1 MGTMKTL
8 EGKVALVTGASKGI
22 GAAIAERL
30 AADGASVA
38 INYAT
43 SKEDAEA
50 LAERIRGN
58 GGKAKAIHADI
69 GNPSQAK
76 AFVDAAV
83 KEFGRLDILVN
94 NAGTFHIDPIG
105 TVDEADVRSQFAV
118 NVDGPIFAT
127 QAAASHFS
135 SEGGRVINV
144 SSIAATHSLPGLSVY
159 SATKAALD
167 ALTRVWATELGP
179 RGVTVNAVAPG
190 LVDTAMLKAAT
201 ARMGEEAVKGMVA
214 RTPLGRLGTTSD
226 VADVVA
232 FLASPEARWV
242 TGQVVETSGG
252 IKP

>member
-1 MGTMKTL
+1 MNSL
-8 EGKVALVTGASKGI
+8 EGKVALVTGAARGI

-58 GGKAKAIHADI
+58 GGNAKAIQADI

-94 NAGTFHIDPIG
+94 NAGKFHIGPIG

-127 QAAASHFS
+127 QAAASYFS
-135 SEGGRVINV
+135 AEGGRVINV
-144 SSIAATHSLPGLSVY
+144 SSIAATHPLPGLSVY
-159 SATKAALD
+159 SATKAALN
-167 ALTRVWATELGP
+167 ALTRVWAAELGP
-179 RGVTVNAVAPG
+179 KGVTVNAVAPG
-190 LVDTAMLKAAT
+190 AVDTAMLKAAT
-201 ARMGEEAVKGMVA
+201 PRMGGEEAVKGMVA

-232 FLASPEARWV
+232 FLASPDARWV
-242 TGQVVETSGG
+242 TGQVVEVSGG
-252 IKP
+252 INP